1 MSLKP
6 DSLQA
11 VEQVK
16 LFPQQSPHA
25 QVLALLDVNTQLH
38 EHMATAHGIA
48 DLRLA
53 QNRDTHILALKR
65 LINKESLPDSLF
77 PMDVREFARRYFHQ
91 KKDHLFV
98 NQDEILCLRYTQ
110 EQRAIH
116 SRPCMIVMPQLY
128 QKEILYNAHDKVGH
142 QGIAKVLQRIQE
154 RHTWPGIRRDITEYI
169 KRCYT
174 CQQVRHPAGNQC
186 YPLQSITSSGFNDL
200 VQFDHMKVCK
210 SDSGNTGLL
219 VIIDHFSKFA
229 EAVPCAYDRYDAIST
244 AESLLTKWVARHGT
258 PARMQS
264 DNAAAFN
271 SVIMNH
277 FMAASH
283 VTKVSS
289 TPGHPRGNG
298 LVERQNRTLLT
309 LLRVF
314 TTRRMQSWDKHLDEV
329 LGAYNS
335 TRHAT
340 TGFSPYMLT
349 HGMEKSIPLVI
360 SISRVR
366 RQKVRISRSIRP
378 KFGSTSTRDTRP
390 GSTQHAP
397 STVTSETTV

>member
-1 MSLKP
+1 M
-6 DSLQA
+6 
-11 VEQVK
+11 
-16 LFPQQSPHA
+16 
-25 QVLALLDVNTQLH
+25 LALLDINTQLH
-38 EHMATAHGIA
+38 EHVATAHGIA

-65 LINKESLPDSLF
+65 LLNKESLPDSLF

-154 RHTWPGIRRDITEYI
+154 RHTWPGIRKDITEYI

-174 CQQVRHPAGNQC
+174 CQEVRHPAGNQC

-210 SDSGNTGLL
+210 SDSGNSGLL

-229 EAVPCAYDRYDAIST
+229 EAVPCAYDQYDAIST

-258 PARMQS
+258 PTRMQS

-349 HGMEKSIPLVI
+349 HGMEKSIPCRFYIQSLPP
-360 SISRVR
+360 
-366 RQKVRISRSIRP
+366 RSSNP
-378 KFGSTSTRDTRP
+378 TKHSYKTW
-390 GSTQHAP
+390 
-397 STVTSETTV
+397 

>member
-1 MSLKP
+1 MTIQGREPKP

-11 VEQVK
+11 MEQVK

-38 EHMATAHGIA
+38 EHIATAHGIA

-65 LINKESLPDSLF
+65 LLNKESLPDSLF

-91 KKDHLFV
+91 KKDNLFV

-210 SDSGNTGLL
+210 SDSGNTGL
-219 VIIDHFSKFA
+219 
-229 EAVPCAYDRYDAIST
+229 
-244 AESLLTKWVARHGT
+244 
-258 PARMQS
+258 
-264 DNAAAFN
+264 
-271 SVIMNH
+271 
-277 FMAASH
+277 
-283 VTKVSS
+283 
-289 TPGHPRGNG
+289 
-298 LVERQNRTLLT
+298 
-309 LLRVF
+309 
-314 TTRRMQSWDKHLDEV
+314 
-329 LGAYNS
+329 
-335 TRHAT
+335 
-340 TGFSPYMLT
+340 
-349 HGMEKSIPLVI
+349 
-360 SISRVR
+360 
-366 RQKVRISRSIRP
+366 
-378 KFGSTSTRDTRP
+378 
-390 GSTQHAP
+390 
-397 STVTSETTV
+397 